1 VPLQRKPRKDA
12 PRPLAITEESVE
24 RQRVEEHPLVIVP
37 AEDAKILQGYAA
49 GDLIEDA
56 VRDVFPDMTRK
67 NAITYGEQVLRT
79 YNGPLIQALE
89 RRGINI
95 DKVAAKIGEQLEAK
109 TPLQY
114 RGELTG
120 AVVEDGAAQRWAV
133 DTVLDI
139 LPGARAP
146 KQTEIKKTS
155 LEAIILKIQQEGGD
169 DDD

>member
-1 VPLQRKPRKDA
+1 VPLQRKPRKEA
-12 PRPLAITEESVE
+12 PVRAVVTEESVE

-37 AEDAKILQGYAA
+37 AKDALILQGVAA
-49 GDLIEDA
+49 GDLVEDA

-89 RRGINI
+89 RQGINI
-95 DKVAAKIGEQLEAK
+95 DAVAGKIAEQMEAM

-114 RGELTG
+114 KGELTG
-120 AVVEDGAAQRWAV
+120 EEVADGAARRWAV

-146 KQTEIKKTS
+146 KQTEVKKTS
-155 LEAIILKIQQEGGD
+155 LEAIIFRIQQEGGD
-169 DDD
+169 DD